1 MFTCQFKSENEEGK
15 GGVKGRRKWR
25 GRGKTDCSTIAMI
38 RTSFNVDSRKLLKEK
53 RQLRKSEH

>member
-1 MFTCQFKSENEEGK
+1 M
-15 GGVKGRRKWR
+15 KGRRKWR